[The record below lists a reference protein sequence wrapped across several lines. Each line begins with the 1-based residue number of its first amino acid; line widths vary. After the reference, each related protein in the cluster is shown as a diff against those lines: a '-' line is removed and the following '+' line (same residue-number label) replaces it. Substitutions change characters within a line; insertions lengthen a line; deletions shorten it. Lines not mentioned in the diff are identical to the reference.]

1 MPTKLDEA
9 LSDLKEQIVEMG
21 NVAQEMIQT
30 AMRGL
35 VERDTKLIDR
45 VNELENQIDR
55 FQIEVDDA
63 AVRLMA
69 MFGPVALDLRFVLMV
84 ARINTELERVGDQAV
99 NMCEHAQLLLR
110 EPELKKL
117 VDLPRMAQISS
128 EMVKESLQAF
138 REGSTS
144 KATEVIKAD
153 GEVDAL
159 NDQIFRE
166 LLTYM
171 LNDANSQGKQGARLG
186 INLTALSLFALAI
199 ARLRPYSDELAHC
212 WKHPVK
218 QYSLLLAGMISVL
231 NYARSR
237 DLATW

>member
-69 MFGPVALDLRFVLMV
+69 MFGPVELDLWFVLMV
-84 ARINTELERVGDQAV
+84 ARINT
-99 NMCEHAQLLLR
+99 
-110 EPELKKL
+110 
-117 VDLPRMAQISS
+117 
-128 EMVKESLQAF
+128 
-138 REGSTS
+138 
-144 KATEVIKAD
+144 
-153 GEVDAL
+153 
-159 NDQIFRE
+159 
-166 LLTYM
+166 
-171 LNDANSQGKQGARLG
+171 
-186 INLTALSLFALAI
+186 
-199 ARLRPYSDELAHC
+199 
-212 WKHPVK
+212 
-218 QYSLLLAGMISVL
+218 
-231 NYARSR
+231 
-237 DLATW
+237 

>member
-1 MPTKLDEA
+1 
-9 LSDLKEQIVEMG
+9 
-21 NVAQEMIQT
+21 
-30 AMRGL
+30 
-35 VERDTKLIDR
+35 
-45 VNELENQIDR
+45 
-55 FQIEVDDA
+55 
-63 AVRLMA
+63 MA

-138 REGSTS
+138 REGSAS
-144 KATEVIKAD
+144 KAAEVIKAD

-171 LNDANSQGKQGARLG
+171 LNDANTITRSLAL
-186 INLTALSLFALAI
+186 ILTARSLERI
-199 ARLRPYSDELAHC
+199 ADHATNIAEEVIYM
-212 WKHPVK
+212 VK
-218 QYSLLLAGMISVL
+218 GEDVRHQDTAQ
-231 NYARSR
+231 
-237 DLATW
+237 

>member
-144 KATEVIKAD
+144 KAAEVIKAD

-171 LNDANSQGKQGARLG
+171 LNDANTITRSLAL
-186 INLTALSLFALAI
+186 ILTARSLERI
-199 ARLRPYSDELAHC
+199 ADHATNIAEEVIYM
-212 WKHPVK
+212 VK
-218 QYSLLLAGMISVL
+218 GEDVRHQDTAQ
-231 NYARSR
+231 
-237 DLATW
+237 

>member
-1 MPTKLDEA
+1 
-9 LSDLKEQIVEMG
+9 
-21 NVAQEMIQT
+21 
-30 AMRGL
+30 
-35 VERDTKLIDR
+35 
-45 VNELENQIDR
+45 
-55 FQIEVDDA
+55 
-63 AVRLMA
+63 
-69 MFGPVALDLRFVLMV
+69 
-84 ARINTELERVGDQAV
+84 
-99 NMCEHAQLLLR
+99 MCEHAQLLLR

-171 LNDANSQGKQGARLG
+171 LNDANTITRSLAL
-186 INLTALSLFALAI
+186 ILTARSLERI
-199 ARLRPYSDELAHC
+199 ADHATNIAEEVIYM
-212 WKHPVK
+212 VK
-218 QYSLLLAGMISVL
+218 GEDVRHQDTAQ
-231 NYARSR
+231 
-237 DLATW
+237 

>member
-55 FQIEVDDA
+55 FQIEVDEA

-171 LNDANSQGKQGARLG
+171 LNDANTITRSLAL
-186 INLTALSLFALAI
+186 ILTARSLERI
-199 ARLRPYSDELAHC
+199 ADHATNIAEEVIYM
-212 WKHPVK
+212 VK
-218 QYSLLLAGMISVL
+218 GEDVRHQDTAQ
-231 NYARSR
+231 
-237 DLATW
+237 

>member
-171 LNDANSQGKQGARLG
+171 LNDANTITRSLAL
-186 INLTALSLFALAI
+186 ILTARSLERI
-199 ARLRPYSDELAHC
+199 ADHATNIAEEVIYM
-212 WKHPVK
+212 VK
-218 QYSLLLAGMISVL
+218 GEDVRHQDTAQ
-231 NYARSR
+231 
-237 DLATW
+237 